1 MAGDFILFLDSKL
14 DTEDENPTM
23 KKKSL
28 NKFFKLKESYLIP
41 GELKKKQKKPPTSK
55 RFTFAQKHSSVLIR
69 RRLDYMFISNT
80 LQEFVTMKEAL
91 TPIST
96 DYALYLLSFKRKGC
110 CRDKGF

>member
-41 GELKKKQKKPPTSK
+41 GELKKNKKNPRHLNGLLLRK
-55 RFTFAQKHSSVLIR
+55 NI
-69 RRLDYMFISNT
+69 
-80 LQEFVTMKEAL
+80 LQF
-91 TPIST
+91 
-96 DYALYLLSFKRKGC
+96 
-110 CRDKGF
+110 

>member
-41 GELKKKQKKPPTSK
+41 GELKKKQKKK
-55 RFTFAQKHSSVLIR
+55 
-69 RRLDYMFISNT
+69 
-80 LQEFVTMKEAL
+80 
-91 TPIST
+91 T
-96 DYALYLLSFKRKGC
+96 DI
-110 CRDKGF
+110 